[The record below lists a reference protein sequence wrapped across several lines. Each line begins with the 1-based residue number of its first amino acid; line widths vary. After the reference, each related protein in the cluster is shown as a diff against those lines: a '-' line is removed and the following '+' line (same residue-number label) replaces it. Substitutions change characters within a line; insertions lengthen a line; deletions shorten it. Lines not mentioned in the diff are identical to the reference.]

1 MKTKEMR
8 AKKLPAGPRDGL
20 GNSDGLRITE
30 LQVDNNI
37 KYFYKKNLLWY
48 SLRWQHSVSD
58 RLNFDQIHS
67 CQDYES
73 YKVFFVENFHKF
85 WE

>member
-37 KYFYKKNLLWY
+37 KYFYKKNLL
-48 SLRWQHSVSD
+48 
-58 RLNFDQIHS
+58 
-67 CQDYES
+67 
-73 YKVFFVENFHKF
+73 
-85 WE
+85 